1 VPATEKMGRVHTS
14 TATVAVMPVPEENEV
29 VINNSDLKIDTY
41 ARCYCAPLSLHS
53 HLAAR
58 YRSSGPGGQSVQKT
72 DSAVRITH
80 VPTGLVV
87 SMQDERSQHKNR
99 AKAMAILRSRL
110 FQAQRDKQDKER
122 SAMRMSQVGSAARSD
137 KVRTYNFAANRI
149 KDHRIGLA
157 IFGM

>member
-1 VPATEKMGRVHTS
+1 MLLLLPQSFLQR
-14 TATVAVMPVPEENEV
+14 
-29 VINNSDLKIDTY
+29 
-41 ARCYCAPLSLHS
+41 S
-53 HLAAR
+53 HHLRR

-80 VPTGLVV
+80 IPTGLVV
-87 SMQDERSQHKNR
+87 SIQDERSQHKNR
-99 AKAMAILRSRL
+99 AKAMSILRSRL
-110 FQAQRDKQDKER
+110 FQAQRDKQEKER
-122 SAMRMSQVGSAARSD
+122 SALRQSQVGSAARSD

>member
-1 VPATEKMGRVHTS
+1 
-14 TATVAVMPVPEENEV
+14 MPP
-29 VINNSDLKIDTY
+29 
-41 ARCYCAPLSLHS
+41 PLSCPRCSPCAL
-53 HLAAR
+53 R

-87 SMQDERSQHKNR
+87 AIQDERSQLKNR
-99 AKAMAILRSRL
+99 AKAMSVLRSRL

-122 SAMRMSQVGSAARSD
+122 SAMRQSQVGSAARSD

-157 IFGM
+157 VFGM